1 MRSFPCL
8 SYKFF
13 PHIRVQRNIS
23 AYPRPRSES
32 RNRAQLDFGNL
43 VQNAYDKVKDVKG
56 VQRCALNGERM
67 NQSRILPFYMAYP
80 LPLYYQEEDTVTR
93 DLEYLQQMY
102 PMEAKKY
109 QKIIAE
115 TLDRL
120 DYEGSMIYDEYPDRW
135 QIYRLTQ
142 VIVDKIKKMEGEEAA
157 ASRNGQGADDNGATD
172 IQETNGR
179 KDTNIQEDVMR
190 AQAVQEKDWD
200 RITEFVQV
208 LLCYEIY
215 RKRHSNRNG
224 ILKF

>member
-1 MRSFPCL
+1 
-8 SYKFF
+8 
-13 PHIRVQRNIS
+13 
-23 AYPRPRSES
+23 
-32 RNRAQLDFGNL
+32 
-43 VQNAYDKVKDVKG
+43 
-56 VQRCALNGERM
+56 M

-102 PMEAKKY
+102 PLEAKKY
-109 QKIIAE
+109 QKIIAD

-142 VIVDKIKKMEGEEAA
+142 LIVDKIKKMESEAE
-157 ASRNGQGADDNGATD
+157 SQE
-172 IQETNGR
+172 IQETGGN
-179 KDTNIQEDVMR
+179 ES
-190 AQAVQEKDWD
+190 AQKDWD